1 MEAVPR
7 FCGRCGSPLAPGAPF
22 CGRCGAPQ
30 QVAAAVAASA
40 PYVYR
45 AAPPGAYPGTRSPR
59 LSQIMVAGALLVILS
74 VATVAISAFAVSR
87 VIGGTHATCT
97 ANCNPKIVQPLPASS
112 TYMSSAF
119 KYQVDYNDHWT
130 VRSSDAGGISLGTKV
145 GTLDVT
151 GMKASTDLP
160 GLIQGAVTALPSATW
175 QNVTR
180 YADLKGAHI
189 GDQNGLGAVYSAN
202 LVGSNATATKVM
214 FVVIAATRGGVSV
227 VVFGVNPAD
236 LKNFPNGM
244 PEGQEFDY
252 LCQEFRWG

>member
-1 MEAVPR
+1 MATAR

-30 QVAAAVAASA
+30 QVSAVVAAPA

-45 AAPPGAYPGTRSPR
+45 AAPAGAFPGTRSPR
-59 LSQIMVAGALLVILS
+59 LSQIMVAGGLIVILS

-87 VIGGTHATCT
+87 VIGGTHATCR
-97 ANCNPKIVQPLPASS
+97 ADCSPKIVTPLPASS
-112 TYMSSAF
+112 TYKSSAF
-119 KYQVDYNDHWT
+119 KYEVDYNDQWT
-130 VRSSDAGGISLGTKV
+130 VRSSDANGISLGTKV

-160 GLIQGAVTALPSATW
+160 GLIQGKVTTLPSATW

-180 YADLKGAHI
+180 YADLKGAHV
-189 GDQNGLGAVYSAN
+189 GDQDGLGAVYSAN
-202 LVGSNATATKVM
+202 LVGSNAIATKVM

-227 VVFGVNPAD
+227 VVFAVNPAD

-244 PEGQEFDY
+244 EEGQQFDY
-252 LCQEFRWG
+252 VCQEFRWG